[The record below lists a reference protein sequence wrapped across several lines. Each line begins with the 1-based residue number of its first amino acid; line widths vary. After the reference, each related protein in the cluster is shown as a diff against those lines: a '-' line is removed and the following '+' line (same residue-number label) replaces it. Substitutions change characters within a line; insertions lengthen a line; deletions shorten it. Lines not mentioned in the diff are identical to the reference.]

1 MLYAKLRKR
10 TQTLQRPKNLLMLYL
25 YLILKGKRKG
35 IEAKIKVKIEK
46 KDSDLNSN
54 SQIWLMK
61 NERWNNE
68 KLSTSKP
75 IAKSPASRQ
84 AGKSQKL

>member
-35 IEAKIKVKIEK
+35 IEAKIP
-46 KDSDLNSN
+46 SF
-54 SQIWLMK
+54 
-61 NERWNNE
+61 
-68 KLSTSKP
+68 
-75 IAKSPASRQ
+75 AFAPAAR
-84 AGKSQKL
+84 LP